1 MRRRKKMNVYKP
13 TGERLENWPQWVAR
27 LLKVNQELREEV
39 AQLKKQLAEKK
50 DG

>member
-1 MRRRKKMNVYKP
+1 MSKEPVNIFKP
-13 TGERLENWPQWVAR
+13 TGNTLESWPQWVTR
-27 LLKVNQELREEV
+27 LIKVNQELREEI

>member
-1 MRRRKKMNVYKP
+1 MSEKPVNIFKP
-13 TGERLENWPQWVAR
+13 TGETLESWPMWVAR
-27 LLKVNQELREEV
+27 LLKVNQELREEI

>member
-1 MRRRKKMNVYKP
+1 MSEKQINVYKP
-13 TGERLENWPQWVAR
+13 TKELESMPMMVVR
-27 LLKVNQELREEV
+27 LLKVNQELRKEI

>member
-1 MRRRKKMNVYKP
+1 MSEKQINVYKP
-13 TGERLENWPQWVAR
+13 TKEMETFPMMVVR
-27 LLKVNQELREEV
+27 LLKVNQELREEI

>member
-1 MRRRKKMNVYKP
+1 MTEKPNNVYKP
-13 TGERLENWPQWVAR
+13 TGERLESWPMWVAR
-27 LLKVNQELREEV
+27 LLKVNQELREEI

>member
-1 MRRRKKMNVYKP
+1 MSEKP
-13 TGERLENWPQWVAR
+13 INIYQPTKELESMPMMVVR
-27 LLKVNQELREEV
+27 LLKVNQELREEI

>member
-1 MRRRKKMNVYKP
+1 MSNKPINIYKP
-13 TGERLENWPQWVAR
+13 TKVLESMPMMVVR
-27 LLKVNQELREEV
+27 LLKVNKELREEI